1 MKNMKNIDPINA
13 LDNIQKVDAPE
24 FMLTRIYAKL
34 DSLTEIEVKPT
45 IAWSLIGTFA
55 LVVVINAFVM
65 VKSNKTNGTQN
76 IVTEMGMEVNN
87 SIY

>member
-1 MKNMKNIDPINA
+1 MKNIDPINA

-24 FMLTRIYAKL
+24 FMLTRIYAKI
-34 DSLTEIEVKPT
+34 DSLKEIEVKPS

-65 VKSNKTNGTQN
+65 VKSNKSSNTQD
-76 IVTEMGMEVNN
+76 IVTEMGMNTNN